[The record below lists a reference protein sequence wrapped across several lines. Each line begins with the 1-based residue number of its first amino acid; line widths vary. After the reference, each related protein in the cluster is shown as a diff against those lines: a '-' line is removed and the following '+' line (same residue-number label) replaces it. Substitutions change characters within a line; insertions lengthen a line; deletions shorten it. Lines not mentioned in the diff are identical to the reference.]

1 MIRCTCACALY
12 EHVTHTN
19 TSLYSTVAHQIAHN
33 PQLIVR
39 IVLYTEHYTHG
50 SEQWTMYGR
59 MDRLTHLLSVCT
71 YLRAFV
77 WRQISKRFGA
87 EEAHWAHNPRVGGS
101 KLPIAS
107 RTLCFILSNTRKD
120 NFANH
125 YYLNAY
131 ILSFRVYATAS
142 NVSLTTIHLLSSS
155 SKIKYQINDTWC
167 ACECNS

>member
-1 MIRCTCACALY
+1 MLRLPSVSTYALCASARSVLTVRPHQTLWYAIRCTCACALY

-77 WRQISKRFGA
+77 WRQTSKRFGA

-107 RTLCFILSNTRKD
+107 RTLCFILSNTRKG
-120 NFANH
+120 NFAN
-125 YYLNAY
+125 YY
-131 ILSFRVYATAS
+131 
-142 NVSLTTIHLLSSS
+142 IH
-155 SKIKYQINDTWC
+155 KRIKYRLFDI
-167 ACECNS
+167 